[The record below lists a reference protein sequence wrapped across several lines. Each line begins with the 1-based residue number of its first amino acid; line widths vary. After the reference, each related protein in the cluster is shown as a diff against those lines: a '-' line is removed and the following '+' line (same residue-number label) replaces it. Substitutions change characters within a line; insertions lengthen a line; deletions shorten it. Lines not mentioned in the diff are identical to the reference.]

1 MSFERKNTMTIQGEA
16 MIPTDYGEFQLIAYS
31 NNAEDKMPHL
41 AMFNPKTRIDS
52 VVNVRI
58 HSECLTG
65 DLFGSNRCEC
75 GEQLDK
81 SMEYIAKNT
90 GLLIYLR
97 QEGRGIGIIN
107 KLHAYEKQDAGYD
120 TAEANQILGFTIDA
134 RQYDEA
140 LFILEDLKITKINL
154 LTNNP
159 DKVAAFE
166 SSNIEIVKRIP
177 LQIEPKKENRAYL
190 ETKKSKFGHHLD
202 VI

>member
-1 MSFERKNTMTIQGEA
+1 MNTDNTKKIVVQGEA
-16 MIPTDYGEFQLIAYS
+16 MIPTDFGEFQMIAYS
-31 NNAEDKMPHL
+31 NDTEDRMPHL
-41 AMFNPKTRIDS
+41 ALFNPKTRIDTI
-52 VVNVRI
+52 VNVRI

-81 SMEYIAKNT
+81 SMEYIAEHT

-107 KLHAYEKQDAGYD
+107 KLHAYEKQDAGFD
-120 TAEANQILGFTIDA
+120 TAEANQVLGFAIDS
-134 RQYDEA
+134 RQYDDA
-140 LFILEDLKITKINL
+140 VQILVDLKITKINL

-159 DKVAAFE
+159 DKVAALE
-166 SSNIEIVKRIP
+166 SSSIEIVDRIP
-177 LQIEPKKENRAYL
+177 LQIKPKKENLDYL
-190 ETKKSKFGHHLD
+190 KTKKDRFGHHLD

>member
-1 MSFERKNTMTIQGEA
+1 MSFERNKTMMIQGEA
-16 MIPTDYGEFQLIAYS
+16 MIPTDYGDFQLIAYS

-41 AMFNPKTRIDS
+41 ALFNPKTRIDS

-65 DLFGSNRCEC
+65 DLFGSHRCEC

-81 SMEYIAKNT
+81 SMKYIAENT

-134 RQYDEA
+134 RKYDEA
-140 LFILEDLKITKINL
+140 VFILKDLKINKINL

-159 DKVAAFE
+159 DKVAAFD
-166 SSNIEIVKRIP
+166 SSSIEIVERIP
-177 LQIEPKKENRAYL
+177 LQIEPKKENRGYL
-190 ETKKSKFGHHLD
+190 QTKKSKFGHHLD

>member
-1 MSFERKNTMTIQGEA
+1 MSSERNKAMTIQGEA
-16 MIPTDYGEFQLIAYS
+16 MIPTDHGEFQLIAYS
-31 NNAEDKMPHL
+31 NTSEDKMPHL
-41 AMFNPKTRIDS
+41 ALFNPKTRIDS

-81 SMEYIAKNT
+81 SLEYIAKHT

-140 LFILEDLKITKINL
+140 LFILEDLKIKRINL

-159 DKVAAFE
+159 DKVAAFD
-166 SSNIEIVKRIP
+166 SSTIEIVERIP
-177 LQIEPKKENRAYL
+177 LQIQPKKENRGYL